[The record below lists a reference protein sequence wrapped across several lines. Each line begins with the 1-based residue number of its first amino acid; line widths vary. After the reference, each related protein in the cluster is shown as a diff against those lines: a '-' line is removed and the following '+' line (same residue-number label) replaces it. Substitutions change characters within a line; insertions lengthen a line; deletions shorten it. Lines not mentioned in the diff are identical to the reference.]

1 MSFFLSLAVRPFACS
16 GRAAYAHATQA
27 ERRWCKSSR
36 GLFMVGRDTSE
47 PNARGDRVRLAC
59 KRWSSN
65 RESPGFSHGE
75 CQPLSPLFL
84 APPFAFLPRAK
95 GGTYAPVAQWI
106 ERPDDAGEQRWFE
119 SSPGLGDPH
128 FSR

>member
-36 GLFMVGRDTSE
+36 GLFI
-47 PNARGDRVRLAC
+47 
-59 KRWSSN
+59 
-65 RESPGFSHGE
+65 
-75 CQPLSPLFL
+75 LSPLFL
-84 APPFAFLPRAK
+84 ALPFAFLPGAK
-95 GGTYAPVAQWI
+95 GGKYAPVAQWV

-119 SSPGLGDPH
+119 SGLGLGDPH